1 MITARATKQACE
13 PAKQSRD
20 DYVESDNHKGKLV
33 PVFFLLFLASC
44 VAYLRSFLPVRVEAR
59 EDQKHEQPNKESS
72 DDGGD
77 NEQRVEGEAE
87 SEDVTGG
94 TERTRG
100 SSRSDAPVLPKSED
114 DVQNSSVTHRNGLER
129 PPVVYLSSGSLID
142 PERLKDNRPTG
153 QGDPGRIGGGGGGG
167 GGGGDGDSRGS
178 SASQPQGPRPSVIDI
193 PNPGG
198 VNPETARNRAPR
210 INGPVYLQDIYGCQ
224 AFLISMLALLAGASD
239 ADGESL
245 RVVGL
250 SANTGSVSQSAE
262 GDWSFAHEEGML
274 GPVKLTY
281 FITDGFVTVSQVAY
295 FNVVAA
301 PPIIGTSG
309 DDNLLATQC
318 ADTINAG
325 DGNDNIDAREG
336 SDVIIGGAGDDHI
349 IAGAGN
355 DVVYAGAGND
365 VVFAGS
371 GNDIVFG
378 GPGNDRIYGEDGD
391 DNLMGEHGDDVL
403 FGGAG
408 NDIILAGGGEDLAR
422 GDRGNDTLDGGD
434 GDDDLDGGDGADIVI
449 AGAGNDLIA
458 GGDGND
464 TLSDGVGRDTV
475 DGGTG
480 DDYLIAAADGEADS
494 YDGGAGID
502 TLDYSTATSG
512 VVVDVANNA
521 ANGADIGS
529 DGIKRFEAVIGGS
542 GGDTIIAGASSL
554 SMDGAAG
561 DDRLIGGNGDDVV
574 ADGAGQD
581 IVQAGEGDDRV
592 SASAD
597 AASDQYD
604 GGGGSDTLSYATATL
619 SVTIDLANG
628 RADGQDIGHDLINSF
643 EKIIGGG
650 GDDRLIAGSGSISMT
665 GGAGRD
671 LFQFQR
677 SDDDHEPLLIRKITD
692 FTVGD
697 RIFAATY
704 EIAYLQEA
712 DAGQQIADMFDDI
725 YLQGNQDNRPVRFR
739 FEHLDEGE
747 VTVVDVHDR
756 PDSDDFFSIEVAG
769 HHQLQFTVAIS

>member
-1 MITARATKQACE
+1 MITARATKQE
-13 PAKQSRD
+13 SGPAKQSRD
-20 DYVESDNHKGKLV
+20 DFVESDNHKGRLV
-33 PVFFLLFLASC
+33 PVVFLLFLASC
-44 VAYLRSFLPVRVEAR
+44 VAYLRSFLPIRVEAR
-59 EDQKHEQPNKESS
+59 ADEKHEQPNKESS
-72 DDGGD
+72 EDGSD
-77 NEQRVEGEAE
+77 NEQRVQGEAE
-87 SEDVTGG
+87 SEEDVTGG

-100 SSRSDAPVLPKSED
+100 SSRSNAPILPKSEE
-114 DVQNSSVTHRNGLER
+114 DVQNSSVTHGSGLER
-129 PPVVYLSSGSLID
+129 PPVVHLSSGSSID
-142 PERLKDNRPTG
+142 PERPKDNRPAG
-153 QGDPGRIGGGGGGG
+153 QGDTGRTGGGGGG

-178 SASQPQGPRPSVIDI
+178 GAQPQGPRPPLIDI
-193 PNPGG
+193 PNSGG

-239 ADGESL
+239 ADGDSL

-250 SANTGSVSQSAE
+250 SANTGRVSQSAE
-262 GDWSFAHEEGML
+262 GDWSFVHDQGML

-281 FITDGFVTVSQVAY
+281 FITDGFVVVPQVAY

-301 PPIIGTSG
+301 PPIVGTSG
-309 DDNLLATQC
+309 DDNLLGTQC
-318 ADTINAG
+318 VDTINAG

-336 SDVIIGGAGDDHI
+336 NDVIIGGAGNDHI
-349 IAGAGN
+349 VAGAGN

-378 GPGNDRIYGEDGD
+378 GAGNDRIYGEDGD
-391 DNLMGEHGDDVL
+391 DNLMGENGNDVL

-408 NDIILAGGGEDLAR
+408 NDIILAGAGEDLAR

-434 GDDDLDGGDGADIVI
+434 GDDNLDGGDGADIVI

-475 DGGTG
+475 DGGAG

-521 ANGADIGS
+521 ASGADIGS
-529 DGIKRFEAVIGGS
+529 DTITRFEAVIGGS
-542 GGDTIIAGASSL
+542 GGDTIVAAVSSL

-561 DDRLIGGNGDDVV
+561 NDRLIGGIGDDVV

-581 IVQAGEGDDRV
+581 IVQTGEGDDRV
-592 SASAD
+592 LATAD
-597 AASDQYD
+597 AASDQFD
-604 GGGGSDTLSYATATL
+604 GGDGSDTLSYATATL

-650 GDDRLIAGSGSISMT
+650 GDDRLIAGSGSVSMT
-665 GGAGRD
+665 GGPGRD
-671 LFQFQR
+671 RFEFQR

-747 VTVVDVHDR
+747 FTVVDVHDR
-756 PDSDDFFSIEVAG
+756 PDSNDFFSIEVAG

>member
-1 MITARATKQACE
+1 MITARATKQE
-13 PAKQSRD
+13 SGPAKQSRD
-20 DYVESDNHKGKLV
+20 DFVESDNPKGRLV
-33 PVFFLLFLASC
+33 PVVFLLFLASC
-44 VAYLRSFLPVRVEAR
+44 VAYLRSFLPIRVEAR
-59 EDQKHEQPNKESS
+59 ADDKHEQPNKESS
-72 DDGGD
+72 EDGRD

-87 SEDVTGG
+87 SEEDVTGG

-100 SSRSDAPVLPKSED
+100 SSRSDAPVLPKSEEG
-114 DVQNSSVTHRNGLER
+114 VQNSSVTRGNGLER
-129 PPVVYLSSGSLID
+129 PPVVHLSAGSSID
-142 PERLKDNRPTG
+142 LERPKDNRPAG
-153 QGDPGRIGGGGGGG
+153 QGDTGRTGGGGGG

-178 SASQPQGPRPSVIDI
+178 GAQPQGPRPPLIDI

-239 ADGESL
+239 ADGDSL

-250 SANTGSVSQSAE
+250 SANSGSVSQSAD
-262 GDWSFAHEEGML
+262 GDWSFVHDQGML

-281 FITDGFVTVSQVAY
+281 FITDGFVVVPQVAY
-295 FNVVAA
+295 FDVVAA
-301 PPIIGTSG
+301 PPILGTSG
-309 DDNLLATQC
+309 DDNLLGTQC

-336 SDVIIGGAGDDHI
+336 NDVIIGDGGDDHI
-349 IAGAGN
+349 VAGAGN

-378 GPGNDRIYGEDGD
+378 GAGNDRIYGEDGD
-391 DNLMGEHGDDVL
+391 DNLMGEHGNDVL

-408 NDIILAGGGEDLAR
+408 NDIILAGAGEDLAR

-434 GDDDLDGGDGADIVI
+434 GDDNLDGGDGADVVI
-449 AGAGNDLIA
+449 AGAGNDFLA

-464 TLSDGVGRDTV
+464 TLFDGVGRDTV

-512 VVVDVANNA
+512 VLVDVASNTA
-521 ANGADIGS
+521 SGADIGN
-529 DGIKRFEAVIGGS
+529 DQIARFEVVVGGS
-542 GGDTIIAGASSL
+542 GGDTITAGAWSL

-561 DDRLIGGNGDDVV
+561 NDRLIGGIGDDVV
-574 ADGAGQD
+574 ADGAGED
-581 IVQAGEGDDRV
+581 VVQTGEGNDQV
-592 SASAD
+592 SATAD

-604 GGGGSDTLSYATATL
+604 GGDGSDTLSYATATL

-650 GDDRLIAGSGSISMT
+650 GDDRLIAGSGSVSMT
-665 GGAGRD
+665 GGPGRD
-671 LFQFQR
+671 RFEFQR
-677 SDDDHEPLLIRKITD
+677 SDDDQEPLLIRKITD

-704 EIAYLQEA
+704 EIAYLQET

-739 FEHLDEGE
+739 FEHLNDGE
-747 VTVVDVHDR
+747 FTVVDVHDR
-756 PDSDDFFSIEVAG
+756 SDSDDFFSIEVAG